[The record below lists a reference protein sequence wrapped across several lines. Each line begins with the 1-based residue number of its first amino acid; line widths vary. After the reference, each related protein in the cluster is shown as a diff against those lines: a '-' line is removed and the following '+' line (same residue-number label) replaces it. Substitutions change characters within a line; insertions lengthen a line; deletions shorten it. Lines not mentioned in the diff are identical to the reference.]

1 MILNC
6 IFRLFHVV
14 LKFYYCIFIFIRLF
28 KCNSL
33 WKFCKLFFLDTGPL
47 WRPALELN
55 GLPCVNKVLLYFTL
69 LHFTSLHFTSLHFTS
84 LHFTLLY
91 FTLLY
96 FTLLYFTEALLTY
109 LGTFSLWVS
118 PLLKE
123 EHLRRHDLKNIGK
136 FWRPTGL
143 ITFVFWSCREFSKP
157 MTLLWLKSQE
167 YVMCDSYLIGC
178 PFSDREYEIIDL
190 RKWEGTIK
198 WNKLV
203 FYLCLYNKQNIIW
216 PLGDTENFSSRVDK
230 YCNTQRFSAQP
241 CNILCVK

>member
-84 LHFTLLY
+84 LHFTLLH

-96 FTLLYFTEALLTY
+96 FTLLYWGTSDVFGNIQSLGFPVVKGRAPKMPWPKKHWEILTANW
-109 LGTFSLWVS
+109 FNNVC
-118 PLLKE
+118 
-123 EHLRRHDLKNIGK
+123 
-136 FWRPTGL
+136 FL
-143 ITFVFWSCREFSKP
+143 I
-157 MTLLWLKSQE
+157 L
-167 YVMCDSYLIGC
+167 
-178 PFSDREYEIIDL
+178 
-190 RKWEGTIK
+190 
-198 WNKLV
+198 
-203 FYLCLYNKQNIIW
+203 
-216 PLGDTENFSSRVDK
+216 
-230 YCNTQRFSAQP
+230 
-241 CNILCVK
+241 